1 MTISE
6 IPQECGLTL
15 GRATEHIGLVD
26 VDAQI
31 ALHLA
36 ISSNQKVFKIDRVT
50 ATTDGMP
57 IEWRISFMRSDDSTH
72 SR

>member
-1 MTISE
+1 
-6 IPQECGLTL
+6 
-15 GRATEHIGLVD
+15 
-26 VDAQI
+26 
-31 ALHLA
+31 LA